1 MKLSKNDCVMA
12 NLCKV
17 LLFLWRKKNIY
28 REERGFTKLATK
40 IIKKKSESFINT
52 NKKLIHC
59 TLIFVY
65 IFN

>member
-1 MKLSKNDCVMA
+1 MKLYKKDCVMA
-12 NLCKV
+12 NLCKA
-17 LLFLWRKKNIY
+17 LLFLWRRKY